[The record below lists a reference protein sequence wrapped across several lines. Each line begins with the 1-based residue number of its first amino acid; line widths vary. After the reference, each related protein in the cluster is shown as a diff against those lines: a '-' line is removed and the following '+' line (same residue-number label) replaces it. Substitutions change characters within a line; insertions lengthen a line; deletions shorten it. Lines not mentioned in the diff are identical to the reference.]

1 MVSLST
7 QQTVCPSL
15 SITSQQGLEQMFW
28 IFSEVFELN
37 GEHQHLAALNSLWTL
52 CLIWLVNTELSVPG
66 RLPGTQPLSLKKHMM
81 SRMAV
86 FCLVPHIYHNN
97 PYSIK
102 LLFFSPFYWK
112 APACVFLCLFFPCY
126 RVASIQS
133 PNKNTRLTHQI
144 KCIKME
150 ADFSLASRF
159 ISLGWNTSKQKPSF
173 ELQQQNKA
181 IL

>member
-7 QQTVCPSL
+7 QQAMCPNL
-15 SITSQQGLEQMFW
+15 SITSQQSLEQMFW

-37 GEHQHLAALNSLWTL
+37 GEHQHLAALNGLWTL
-52 CLIWLVNTELSVPG
+52 CLIWLVNTRVARSRPSPRHTAFVIKKNTWWTEWLYFVSFLTSITIIP
-66 RLPGTQPLSLKKHMM
+66 TQSNSL
-81 SRMAV
+81 V
-86 FCLVPHIYHNN
+86 FSL
-97 PYSIK
+97 
-102 LLFFSPFYWK
+102 FYWK
-112 APACVFLCLFFPCY
+112 APACVFLPCY
-126 RVASIQS
+126 RVTSIQS

-144 KCIKME
+144 KHIKME

-181 IL
+181 VL